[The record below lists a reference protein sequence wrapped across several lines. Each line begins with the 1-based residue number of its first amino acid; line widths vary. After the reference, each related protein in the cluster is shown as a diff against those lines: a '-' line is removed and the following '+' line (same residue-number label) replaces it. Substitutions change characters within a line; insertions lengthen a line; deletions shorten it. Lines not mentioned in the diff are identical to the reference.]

1 MGRSHLI
8 LSELVSGRGTARRVV
23 EGKARHRLLDDVAHD
38 GNQISQHLPR
48 RNPQRPNIGM
58 KEIRIAQFIVRRPI
72 AARMCF
78 AVYLDRQSRIAAEKV
93 EDVGT
98 AGVLATEFEAARPC
112 SKHLPQQH
120 FWQAHGA
127 AQLASARD
135 AASFSSWRDIFEQ
148 PLSPPSVLR
157 TATSPRQARGGTR
170 RNA

>member
-1 MGRSHLI
+1 
-8 LSELVSGRGTARRVV
+8 VV
-23 EGKARHRLLDDVAHD
+23 EGKARHRLLNDVDHD
-38 GNQISQHLPR
+38 GIQISQHLPR

-93 EDVGT
+93 EDVRA

-112 SKHLPQQH
+112 SKHLSQQH
-120 FWQAHGA
+120 FRHHGA

-135 AASFSSWRDIFEQ
+135 AASFSSWRDILEQ

-157 TATSPRQARGGTR
+157 TATSPRQARGGTQ